1 MLHRSAGSKP
11 ITGNIPS
18 HHQCMNQTLVLP
30 VPLAAPCPSLWYN
43 IRRAA
48 ICSLLP
54 SPAHLAAVGMD
65 DAGVP
70 IWVTSGARYT
80 DLLSVTFAILSGLAV
95 GSLCGMAILKSAQIW
110 RYHSYGAPCK
120 TLSSSS
126 MAPCVGSPVSCPAL
140 VQAAT
145 HLSAWGM
152 QCTQAHNGLS
162 TSTAASI
169 HCSAL
174 SIPHACWAAEPLKAL
189 QRQVMVTPTQPL
201 QLQSFGSPTYNG
213 HMM

>member
-18 HHQCMNQTLVLP
+18 YHQCMNQTLVLP

-54 SPAHLAAVGMD
+54 SPAHLAVVGMD

-145 HLSAWGM
+145 LQPG
-152 QCTQAHNGLS
+152 
-162 TSTAASI
+162 
-169 HCSAL
+169 
-174 SIPHACWAAEPLKAL
+174 ACNAPK
-189 QRQVMVTPTQPL
+189 PTMRFPL
-201 QLQSFGSPTYNG
+201 QWQPAYTAQRSRYHMHAGQQSP
-213 HMM
+213 